1 MSSASN
7 NTNIIFGLNASKK
20 LAEKV
25 AELLGTKVGNIS
37 IQHFADGEIL
47 VTPQETVRGCNVT
60 LIQSIS
66 NPVNENLMELLIAID
81 ALKRSSAASINVVV
95 PYMGYSRQDRKSKP
109 REPITFKLVANML
122 QIAGATRVLTFD
134 IHSDQTQGFFDIP
147 FDSLRASL
155 FLLNDFIKKTKIT
168 DFVVVSPDY
177 GGVKR
182 SKEISQMLNMPLAI
196 IDKRRP
202 APNQVEVTNI
212 LGDVKNKHCVIF
224 DDMIDTGGTVIASS
238 KLLKANGAKSVSI
251 LVTHGLFN
259 GSATDKFNEA
269 IENGDIN
276 NVFITDTIEQDRN
289 IKNLNVV
296 SVAKPIS
303 RAIELFNIGHGSL
316 SYIIKDG
323 SSDLKTK
330 IQKKLY
336 CKVNLD
342 KKDK

>member
-1 MSSASN
+1 MNNSSN
-7 NTNIIFGLNASKK
+7 QNIIFGLSASKG
-20 LAEKV
+20 LTEKV
-25 AELLGTKVGNIS
+25 AKIMGAPVGEIS
-37 IQHFADGEIL
+37 IQRFADGEIL
-47 VTPQETVRGCNVT
+47 VTPKETVRGLDVT

-66 NPVNENLMELLIAID
+66 NPVNENLMELLIAVD
-81 ALKRSSAASINVVV
+81 AIKRSSARSINLII
-95 PYMGYSRQDRKSKP
+95 PYMGYARQDRKTKP

-122 QIAGATRVLTFD
+122 QTAGATRILTFD

-155 FLLNDFIKKTKIT
+155 FLLKDFINTTQIK

-212 LGDVKNKHCVIF
+212 LGDVKGKDCVIF

-238 KLLKANGAKSVSI
+238 ELLKKHGAKSVSI

-259 GSATDKFNEA
+259 GNAVERFNEA
-269 IENGDIN
+269 VEKGYIN
-276 NVFITDTIEQDRN
+276 NIFVTDTIEKEN
-289 IKNLNVV
+289 PIKGLHIVT
-296 SVAKPIS
+296 VAQPIS
-303 RAIELFNIGHGSL
+303 RAIELFNMGYGSL

-323 SSDLKTK
+323 SSDLKTE
-330 IQKKLY
+330 IREQLGCVDEL
-336 CKVNLD
+336 CKVRN
-342 KKDK
+342 K

>member
-25 AELLGTKVGNIS
+25 AELLGSKVGEIS

-95 PYMGYSRQDRKSKP
+95 PYMGYARQDRKSKP

-122 QIAGATRVLTFD
+122 QIAGATRILTFD

-155 FLLNDFIKKTKIT
+155 FLLNDFIKVTKIT

-212 LGDVKNKHCVIF
+212 LGDVKGKHCVIF

-238 KLLKANGAKSVSI
+238 KLLKAQGAKSVSI

-259 GSATDKFNEA
+259 GNATDKFNEA
-269 IENGDIN
+269 IENGDISN
-276 NVFITDTIEQDRN
+276 IFITDTIEQERN

-303 RAIELFNIGHGSL
+303 RTIELFNIGHGSL

-330 IQKKLY
+330 IQKKLS
-336 CKVNLD
+336 CKVP
-342 KKDK
+342 KKA